1 MREHVD
7 DGDRLVRNTALER
20 AKLVRRKD
28 QGSDDGDNEKS
39 GENYG
44 CLGVRERLAPRRIR
58 GGHGRVLGLTS
69 SPFQ

>member
-44 CLGVRERLAPRRIR
+44 WLRVREREREIVKLLKCA
-58 GGHGRVLGLTS
+58 LLY
-69 SPFQ
+69 